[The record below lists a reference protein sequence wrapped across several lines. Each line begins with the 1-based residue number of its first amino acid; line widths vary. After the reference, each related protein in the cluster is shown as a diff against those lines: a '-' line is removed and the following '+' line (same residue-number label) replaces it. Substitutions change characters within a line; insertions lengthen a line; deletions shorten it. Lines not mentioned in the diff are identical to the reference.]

1 MRLGRRIT
9 FHFLFQVIVTFT
21 AIFLMFLLVM
31 IGIVLLITQDEMK
44 TNPHKAIIEN
54 LPVSALIN
62 GDDDI
67 EIAGSWENTLKENQM
82 WMQLMN
88 QDGKVVH
95 ELNTP
100 KAGLPHQ
107 YTLNELLQIE
117 ETKELGPY
125 QIATY
130 YDSWQK
136 EPYYYLFG
144 FIEENQQFLDKLFH
158 TYSDENGMVPKEK
171 LPTITSQLAQQ
182 DAVIEIFQD
191 GESKQLIGKDNTGEL
206 KNLDVLGRMHEPG
219 NYRTKAYSY
228 TDTDNQIAWTLYIK
242 NEEFQASKL
251 HFFVRSELQILIT
264 ATAISLFIALTLSI
278 WHGYRYGKPLL
289 MLIQWLDFMEDRNYQ
304 EVLKG
309 KEHKRI
315 YKKNGKVKLRY
326 RLYKEVFQSL
336 TNLTNK
342 LFHAE
347 KERMQL
353 EKTRE
358 EWMTGISHDLRT
370 PLSSIQGYGHMLE
383 SDQYDFSRDELQQI
397 GQVIRNQSDYMVN
410 LVNDFSLIFQLKNS
424 TIAIEKSTVDMHTF
438 VEKIVR
444 TYQQDIQWQQYSL
457 VLLPTEVPVKAKI
470 DPIWFTR
477 VLDNLLANALKHN
490 PPGTKIQIC
499 LRHVAENTVIQ
510 IIDNG
515 KGMEPE
521 VVNNLFNRYYKGT
534 STHTRTEGEGLGMS
548 IANAIVDLHGGEL
561 AIDSTIGAGTTIT
574 ITLSDHED
582 EK

>member
-44 TNPHKAIIEN
+44 TNPHKAIVEN
-54 LPVSALIN
+54 LPVSALIHSDN
-62 GDDDI
+62 DI
-67 EIAGSWENTLKENQM
+67 EIGGSWEDSLQENQM
-82 WMQLMN
+82 WMQLIN
-88 QDGKVVH
+88 LDGKVVY

-100 KAGLPHQ
+100 KDGLQDQ

-117 ETKELGPY
+117 ETMELGPY
-125 QIATY
+125 QIETY

-144 FIEENQQFLDKLFH
+144 YVEEGKQFLDRLFH
-158 TYSDENGMVPKEK
+158 AYSDEDGMVPEDK
-171 LPTITSQLAQQ
+171 LPAIISQLAQQ
-182 DAVIEIFQD
+182 DAVIEVFQD
-191 GESKQLIGKDNTGEL
+191 GERKQLIGKDNTGEM
-206 KNLDVLGRMHEPG
+206 KHLDVLGRIHEPG
-219 NYRTKAYSY
+219 NHRTKAYSY
-228 TDTDNQIAWTLYIK
+228 TDTDNQTAWTLYIK
-242 NEEFQASKL
+242 NDDYQASKL

-264 ATAISLFIALTLSI
+264 ATAVSLLIALTLSI

-289 MLIQWLDFMEDRNYQ
+289 MLIQWLDFMEERNYQ
-304 EVLKG
+304 EVLEG
-309 KEHKRI
+309 KEYKRI

-347 KERMQL
+347 KERTQL

-383 SDQYDFSRDELQQI
+383 SGQYDFSKEELAQI

-410 LVNDFSLIFQLKNS
+410 LVNDFSLVFQLKNS
-424 TIAIEKSTVDMHTF
+424 TIAIEKSTVDMYTF
-438 VEKIVR
+438 LEKIVQ
-444 TYQQDIQWQQYSL
+444 TYQQDIQWQNYTL
-457 VLLPTEVPVKAKI
+457 FLHPTEDAVEATI
-470 DPIWFTR
+470 DPSWFTR
-477 VLDNLLANALKHN
+477 VLDNLIANALKHN
-490 PPGTKIQIC
+490 PPGTEIQIR
-499 LRHVAENTVIQ
+499 LQRDAENTVIQ

-521 VVNNLFNRYYKGT
+521 VVDNLFNRYYKGT

-548 IANAIVDLHGGEL
+548 IAYAIVDLHQGEL
-561 AIDSTIGAGTTIT
+561 SIHSTIGEGTTIT
-574 ITLSDHED
+574 ITLSDGMTS
-582 EK
+582 